1 VAQPVCSRHL
11 KKTKASRR
19 HMKTWF
25 SIKRLC
31 FTLWIIAAAV
41 VLFFNVRLY
50 TSTPLVDDANRVPA
64 ALLGQLNSN
73 RIALNS
79 EAASQ
84 MQQLFPEGHYF
95 SYLFH
100 GLTWIELAM
109 RNPKYSAE
117 AIEQAEWCL
126 THLESK
132 QGRAPFP
139 KSLPPNH
146 GMFYSA
152 WKCHLRAGIATV
164 GEAKDIAQMQR
175 LREEC
180 DALSDAMKQSTTPFL
195 LSYTASAWPC
205 DSVPGIH
212 ALSTYDRLTG
222 KSRYQQVITQ
232 WLSAATRRFDPETG
246 LLPHTANGRT
256 GTDVSVARATSQVIM
271 LRLLPDIV
279 ANLAKNQYGLFRDR
293 FFTTFVGAPCVLEYP
308 SGISG
313 AGDIDS
319 GPLIFGLS
327 LSATVLLMGV
337 AQIYGDINFANA
349 IGQAGET
356 VGLPWT
362 SADQKS
368 YFAGI
373 LPIGDIMVAY
383 AHVARPWFSTEQHH
397 PEYPYPIATNWRWK
411 THCLSL
417 LILLPLAW
425 PLSRRWLQNS
435 VKSEQAK
442 SILMK
447 PFLR

>member
-1 VAQPVCSRHL
+1 
-11 KKTKASRR
+11 
-19 HMKTWF
+19 MKTWF

-126 THLESK
+126 THLESQ

-139 KSLPPNH
+139 KHLPPNH

-180 DALSDAMKQSTTPFL
+180 DALSDAMKQSTTRSFCH
-195 LSYTASAWPC
+195 TRHQH
-205 DSVPGIH
+205 GH
-212 ALSTYDRLTG
+212 A
-222 KSRYQQVITQ
+222 TQ
-232 WLSAATRRFDPETG
+232 YLGF
-246 LLPHTANGRT
+246 
-256 GTDVSVARATSQVIM
+256 M
-271 LRLLPDIV
+271 
-279 ANLAKNQYGLFRDR
+279 
-293 FFTTFVGAPCVLEYP
+293 
-308 SGISG
+308 
-313 AGDIDS
+313 
-319 GPLIFGLS
+319 
-327 LSATVLLMGV
+327 
-337 AQIYGDINFANA
+337 
-349 IGQAGET
+349 
-356 VGLPWT
+356 
-362 SADQKS
+362 
-368 YFAGI
+368 
-373 LPIGDIMVAY
+373 
-383 AHVARPWFSTEQHH
+383 
-397 PEYPYPIATNWRWK
+397 
-411 THCLSL
+411 HCLHT
-417 LILLPLAW
+417 I
-425 PLSRRWLQNS
+425 
-435 VKSEQAK
+435 V
-442 SILMK
+442 
-447 PFLR
+447 